1 VTDQAVLTEE
11 FGRSRG
17 RLRAIAYRML
27 GSAAEA
33 DDAVQETWLRAWRA
47 DTDAVR
53 NMTAWLTTVTGR
65 VCLDM
70 LRSRQARRE
79 DPVDP
84 DPELADASGGPEDEA
99 IQEES
104 IGLAMLVVL
113 DRLSPAERVAFVL
126 HDLFGVPF
134 EEIAPIVDRSPVT
147 AKKLASRARHRVRG
161 GAARRPAA
169 DLARQREV
177 VAAFLAASRSGDI
190 GGLLTVLAPD
200 VVRRADPATLPPA
213 SQAVLRGARAVAE
226 ETRGNA
232 ARARFAVPALVDG
245 AIGVVVAPRGQLA
258 LVIKVGFDGDRITAL
273 DIISDPDRLREIDLA
288 VPPRTH

>member
-1 VTDQAVLTEE
+1 MTDQAVLTEE

-27 GSAAEA
+27 GSTAEA

-47 DTDAVR
+47 DTDAVG
-53 NMTAWLTTVTGR
+53 NMSAWLTTVTGR

-70 LRSRQARRE
+70 LRSRRARRE
-79 DPVDP
+79 DPADP
-84 DPELADASGGPEDEA
+84 DPELMDGSDGPEDEA

-161 GAARRPAA
+161 GAARSPAA
-169 DLARQREV
+169 DLARQRQIVE
-177 VAAFLAASRSGDI
+177 AFLAASRAGDI
-190 GGLLTVLAPD
+190 GGLLAVLAPD
-200 VVRRADPATLPPA
+200 VVRRASLAALPPG
-213 SQAVLRGARAVAE
+213 SQAVLRGAQAVAE

-232 ARARFAVPALVDG
+232 ARAMSAVPALVDD
-245 AIGVVVAPRGQLA
+245 AIGVVVAPRGRLE
-258 LVIKVGFDGDRITAL
+258 LVIKVGFDGDRIAAL
-273 DIISDPDRLREIDLA
+273 DVVSDPDRLREIELA
-288 VPPRTH
+288 VPPVTH